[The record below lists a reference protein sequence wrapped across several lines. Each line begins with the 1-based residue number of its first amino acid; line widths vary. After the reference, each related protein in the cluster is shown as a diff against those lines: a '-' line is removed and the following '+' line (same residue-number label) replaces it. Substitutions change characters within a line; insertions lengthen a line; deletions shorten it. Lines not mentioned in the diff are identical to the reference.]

1 MDEPTLIEIINRL
14 RLVLANE
21 ISREELYDWAATFVM
36 ADDPIINDEEVW
48 EALIIISNI
57 DALESPTSYLYKE
70 EDLKSWI
77 KQFEDSLLK

>member
-1 MDEPTLIEIINRL
+1 
-14 RLVLANE
+14 
-21 ISREELYDWAATFVM
+21 M
-36 ADDPIINDEEVW
+36 ADDPILNDEEVW

-77 KQFEDSLLK
+77 EQFEDSLLK

>member
-1 MDEPTLIEIINRL
+1 MNEPTLIEIIDKL

-21 ISREELYDWAATFVM
+21 LSREELYDWAATFVM

-77 KQFEDSLLK
+77 EQFEDSLLK

>member
-1 MDEPTLIEIINRL
+1 MNEPTLIEIIDKL

-21 ISREELYDWAATFVM
+21 LSREELYDWAATFVM

-57 DALESPTSYLYKE
+57 DAVESPTSYLYKE